1 MIVWRAGCWSF
12 AGGVSWE
19 HTFSEQWGCHAVM
32 AVCSPDSHSSWAHSF
47 RTFPRLSLG
56 PESSGPQQLCT
67 PPAGLAL
74 SVISHCG
81 PSSAFS
87 FDHGMHSAQ
96 GKPGC
101 SGWKR
106 PYEGVCGVVPSP
118 PSALTLDCDPSRSLC
133 YITPPRLRLFVIEV
147 NSPHIIQ
154 VLRRLWA
161 GRWESTLSL
170 ALQRVTNVM
179 LQYSK
184 IGTIGYKC
192 QT

>member
-1 MIVWRAGCWSF
+1 MQWWLCVHQIPILPG
-12 AGGVSWE
+12 
-19 HTFSEQWGCHAVM
+19 HTASGHFPG
-32 AVCSPDSHSSWAHSF
+32 SHWV
-47 RTFPRLSLG
+47 PRL
-56 PESSGPQQLCT
+56 SSGPQQLCT

-74 SVISHCG
+74 SIISHCG

-101 SGWKR
+101 RGWKR
-106 PYEGVCGVVPSP
+106 PYEGMCGVVPSP

-133 YITPPRLRLFVIEV
+133 YITPPRLGLFVIEV

-154 VLRRLWA
+154 VFRRLWA